1 MTTDA
6 TDEKPHFSEE
16 EKEYNERESVPYVDD
31 DDKNSKVSKIKKG
44 ETIENEQEAQ

>member
-1 MTTDA
+1 MSA
-6 TDEKPHFSEE
+6 DEKPQFSEE

-44 ETIENEQEAQ
+44 EKLENDQEA